1 MRGDTVYLKGEEDID
16 NNVEDDVVITEE
28 EVDGTN
34 TADEV
39 VQSLS
44 QGAASTRQSSA
55 LLRSV
60 VLVVTL
66 SKKLDRISL
75 DSFPGAAESIEI
87 SQPN

>member
-1 MRGDTVYLKGEEDID
+1 MTETSEEIWYDLSKETKIVVTDLLRGDTVYLKGEEDID

-39 VQSLS
+39 GQSLS
-44 QGAASTRQSSA
+44 QGAASTRRSSA

-60 VLVVTL
+60 VLVVT
-66 SKKLDRISL
+66 
-75 DSFPGAAESIEI
+75 P
-87 SQPN
+87 

>member
-39 VQSLS
+39 GQSLS
-44 QGAASTRQSSA
+44 QGAASTRRSSA

-60 VLVVTL
+60 VLVVTSPSSPVPL
-66 SKKLDRISL
+66 
-75 DSFPGAAESIEI
+75 G
-87 SQPN
+87 